1 MTFKDRWRNYKS
13 IGIFCIVFIIFLISF
28 LIWNIFRKNKKQEIK
43 KEWININKF
52 SNILQMNKE
61 WKLLSYPE
69 VTVLAETDWEIM
81 TLNATE
87 WDIVQEWDVLMQI
100 WDENWEIVDTDID
113 TRLWRQFAEYNQKK
127 DEYNQF
133 ESEFWE
139 EILNLENELRNKG
152 AALSIAI
159 DSQDEKTTENIKEET
174 QNINEKLSLLKNQ
187 RENLKSEVT
196 RLDNNILLENQENID
211 YLYEM
216 DKYSPRAPIY
226 WIVSEIYVNE
236 WDKIEDWD
244 KLFKIVDN
252 SFTPDISVSLSF
264 NEYLLTK
271 NLTWVT
277 IVTENENRW
286 NSYYYG
292 EIYTRSPII
301 NWEWEYTITVRIME
315 DDIPDLILSDENT
328 KITVYFTIDP
338 WNLDSLRIP
347 SNCFNNIWKS
357 SWILTLRDGYLI
369 QEKEVW
375 INSKWNEW
383 NNVEK
388 LTFIS
393 LEKEDEKDGIELL
406 CRIE

>member
-13 IGIFCIVFIIFLISF
+13 IGIFCIIFVVFLIFFVIYS
-28 LIWNIFRKNKKQEIK
+28 IFRKNKKQEIK
-43 KEWININKF
+43 EEWINIDEF
-52 SNILQMNKE
+52 SYILQMDIE

-69 VTVLAETDWEIM
+69 VTVLAETDWQVM
-81 TLNATE
+81 TLNVTE
-87 WDIVQEWDVLMQI
+87 WDIIQEWDVLMQI
-100 WDENWEIVDTDID
+100 WDKNWEIVDTDID
-113 TRLWRQFAEYNQKK
+113 TRLWRQFAEYYNKK

-159 DSQDEKTTENIKEET
+159 DSQDEKTIENIKEET

-187 RENLKSEVT
+187 REILKSEVT

-252 SFTPDISVSLSF
+252 SFTPDISVSLNF

-271 NLTWVT
+271 NLTWV
-277 IVTENENRW
+277 IIITENENRW
-286 NSYYYG
+286 NSYYHG

-301 NWEWEYTITVRIME
+301 NWEWEYTITVRIIE
-315 DDIPDLILSDENT
+315 DSVSDLILSDENT
-328 KITVYFTIDP
+328 KITVYFTI
-338 WNLDSLRIP
+338 NSENLRIP
-347 SNCFNNIWKS
+347 SNCFNSLRKS
-357 SWILTLRDGYLI
+357 SWILTLRDGDLI
-369 QEKEVW
+369 QEKEIW
-375 INSKWNEW
+375 IKSKWNGW

-388 LTFIS
+388 LTFIP
-393 LEKEDEKDGIELL
+393 LEKEDEKDGINSYEIL
-406 CRIE
+406 CK